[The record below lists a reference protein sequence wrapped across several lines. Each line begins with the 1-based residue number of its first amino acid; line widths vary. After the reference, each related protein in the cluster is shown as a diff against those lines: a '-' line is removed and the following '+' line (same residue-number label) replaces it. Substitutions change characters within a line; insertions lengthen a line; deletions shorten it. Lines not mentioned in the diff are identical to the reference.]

1 MKDSLSL
8 YRRLLGTLRPYR
20 KVVAL
25 SVLAMIAA
33 ASLEP
38 VLHALLKPLI
48 DESLI
53 GKNHTAQWQIPLFL
67 MLAFL
72 GKGIAEYVANVSSQW
87 IANKAITDLRQAVF
101 RHQLHLPLSVH
112 QAESGGRMLSRIL
125 YDIPQ
130 VGAALS
136 NAWII
141 VIRDSFVILGLT
153 AYLVYTAWELTLLI
167 LAIAPVVAWLIRVA
181 SRKLR
186 GSNRDMQLTTGRV
199 TGAVEASLS
208 GIREVKLFGTH
219 DYEDERFA
227 SLAERLRKQT
237 MHTVRVSSA
246 NAPLVQ
252 VLAAAAV
259 SAVIWTASALSAE
272 NRLSPGEF
280 VSFVTAMS
288 MLFEPIR
295 RLTNINAVIQRGLA
309 GAQSIFELLD
319 TAVETDTIDTT
330 GATRPRAR
338 GELCFEQVGFGY
350 PGQNGRALDGFDLRV
365 HPGETIALVGA
376 SGSGKSTLIN
386 LIARFFSPQ
395 HGRILLDGEALDTL
409 PLGWLRAQLG
419 WVGQHVVLFDDSV
432 AANIAYG
439 QPQTAIAQ
447 IEAAARAAH
456 AWDFIQ
462 ALPEGLATRIGPN
475 GSQLSG
481 GQRQRIAI
489 ARAFLRNA
497 PILLLD
503 EATSAL
509 DNASERAVKNAL
521 DTLRKDRTV
530 LVVAHRLSTIRDAD
544 RIVVMEHGRI
554 VESGTHEALAAA
566 NGSYAR
572 LLASGTDIAP
582 ATTAEPAAAPQ
593 PAP

>member
-1 MKDSLSL
+1 MKSTFLL
-8 YRRLLGTLRPYR
+8 YRRLLGSIRPYS

-38 VLHALLKPLI
+38 VLPALLKPLV

-53 GKNHTAQWQIPLFL
+53 KKNHVAQWQVPLFL

-72 GKGIAEYVANVSSQW
+72 AKGVAEYAANVSSQW
-87 IANKAITDLRQAVF
+87 IAHKAITDLRQQVF
-101 RHQLHLPLSVH
+101 RHQMHLPIPVH
-112 QAESGGRMLSRIL
+112 QAEAGGRMLSRIL

-141 VIRDSFVILGLT
+141 VVRDTLIIIGLT
-153 AYLVYTAWELTLLI
+153 GYLIYTAWELTLVI
-167 LAIAPVVAWLIRVA
+167 VAIAPIVAWLIRVA

-186 GSNRDMQLTTGRV
+186 GSNQEMQETTGRL
-199 TGAVEASLS
+199 TGMVEETL
-208 GIREVKLFGTH
+208 GGVREIKLFGTH
-219 DYEDERFA
+219 DHEDRRFGEV
-227 SLAERLRKQT
+227 AERLRSQT
-237 MHTVRVSSA
+237 MRTVRVSA
-246 NAPLVQ
+246 VNVPLVQ

-259 SAVIWTASALSAE
+259 ATVIWTATSLSAQDK
-272 NRLSPGEF
+272 LSPGEF

-319 TAVETDTIDTT
+319 TPAEVDTAT
-330 GATRPRAR
+330 GRFPRAI
-338 GELCFEQVGFGY
+338 GELRFDDVSFSY
-350 PGQNGRALDGFDLRV
+350 PGQAEAALSHFSLDV
-365 HPGETIALVGA
+365 HPGQTVALVGA
-376 SGSGKSTLIN
+376 SGSGKTTLIN
-386 LIARFFSPQ
+386 LIARFFEPGS
-395 HGRILLDGEALDTL
+395 GRILLDGASLDSL
-409 PLGWLRAQLG
+409 PLAHLRQQLG
-419 WVGQHVVLFDDSV
+419 WVGQQVVLFDDTI

-439 QPQTAIAQ
+439 RPDVPAADI
-447 IEAAARAAH
+447 IAAARAAH
-456 AWDFIQ
+456 AMEFIDK
-462 ALPEGLATRIGPN
+462 LPDGLATRVGAN

-489 ARAFLRNA
+489 ARAFLRDA

-509 DNASERAVKNAL
+509 DNESERAVKDAL
-521 DTLRKDRTV
+521 VELRRNRTV
-530 LVVAHRLSTIRDAD
+530 IVIAHRLSTIRDAD
-544 RIVVMEHGRI
+544 RIVVMERGRI
-554 VESGTHEALAAA
+554 AEAGTHDELVARGEA
-566 NGSYAR
+566 YAR
-572 LLASGTDIAP
+572 LLASGEQVARDEA
-582 ATTAEPAAAPQ
+582 
-593 PAP
+593 

>member
-1 MKDSLSL
+1 MKSAFLL
-8 YRRLLGTLRPYR
+8 YRRLLGSIRPYS

-38 VLHALLKPLI
+38 VLPALLKPLV

-53 GKNHTAQWQIPLFL
+53 KKNHVAQWQVPLFL

-72 GKGIAEYVANVSSQW
+72 AKGVAEYAANVSSQW
-87 IANKAITDLRQAVF
+87 IAHKAITDLRQQVF
-101 RHQLHLPLSVH
+101 RHQMHLPIPVH
-112 QAESGGRMLSRIL
+112 QAEAGGRMLSRIL

-141 VIRDSFVILGLT
+141 VVRDTLIIIGLT
-153 AYLVYTAWELTLLI
+153 GYLIYTAWELTLVI
-167 LAIAPVVAWLIRVA
+167 VAIAPIVAWLIRVA

-186 GSNRDMQLTTGRV
+186 GSNQEMQETTGHL
-199 TGAVEASLS
+199 TGMVEETL
-208 GIREVKLFGTH
+208 GGVREIKLFGTH
-219 DYEDERFA
+219 DHEDRRFGEV
-227 SLAERLRKQT
+227 AERLRSQT
-237 MHTVRVSSA
+237 MRTVRVSA
-246 NAPLVQ
+246 VNVPLVQ

-259 SAVIWTASALSAE
+259 ATVIWTATSLSAQDK
-272 NRLSPGEF
+272 LSPGEF

-319 TAVETDTIDTT
+319 TPAEVDTAT
-330 GATRPRAR
+330 GRFPRAI
-338 GELCFEQVGFGY
+338 GELGFDDVSFSY
-350 PGQNGRALDGFDLRV
+350 PGQAEAALSHFSLDV
-365 HPGETIALVGA
+365 HPGQTVALVGA
-376 SGSGKSTLIN
+376 SGSGKTTLIN
-386 LIARFFSPQ
+386 LIARFFEPGS
-395 HGRILLDGEALDTL
+395 GRILLDGASLDSL
-409 PLGWLRAQLG
+409 PLAHLRQQLG
-419 WVGQHVVLFDDSV
+419 WVGQQVVLFDDSI

-439 QPQTAIAQ
+439 RPDVPAADI
-447 IEAAARAAH
+447 IAAARAAH
-456 AWDFIQ
+456 AMEFIDK
-462 ALPEGLATRIGPN
+462 LPDGLATRVGAN

-489 ARAFLRNA
+489 ARAFLRDA

-509 DNASERAVKNAL
+509 DNESERAVKDAL
-521 DTLRKDRTV
+521 VELRRNRTV
-530 LVVAHRLSTIRDAD
+530 IVIAHRLSTIRDAD
-544 RIVVMEHGRI
+544 RIVVMERGRI
-554 VESGTHEALAAA
+554 VEAGTHDELVARGEA
-566 NGSYAR
+566 YAR
-572 LLASGTDIAP
+572 LLASGEQVARDEA
-582 ATTAEPAAAPQ
+582 
-593 PAP
+593 

>member
-38 VLHALLKPLI
+38 VLPALLKPLI

-53 GKNHTAQWQIPLFL
+53 GKSETAQWQVPLLL

-72 GKGIAEYVANVSSQW
+72 AKGVAEYVANVSSQW

-101 RHQLHLPLSVH
+101 QHQLHLPLAVH
-112 QAESGGRMLSRIL
+112 QAESGGRMMSRIL

-153 AYLVYTAWELTLLI
+153 GYLVYTAWELTLLI

-186 GSNRDMQLTTGRV
+186 GSNRDMQETTGRV

-208 GIREVKLFGTH
+208 GIREIKLFGTH
-219 DYEDERFA
+219 DYEGERFGG
-227 SLAERLRKQT
+227 LAERLRKQT
-237 MHTVRVSSA
+237 MRTVRVSSA
-246 NAPLVQ
+246 NAPMVQ

-272 NRLSPGEF
+272 NRLTPGEF

-309 GAQSIFELLD
+309 GAQSIFGILD
-319 TAVETDTIDTT
+319 TAVEADT
-330 GATRPRAR
+330 ASAARPRAHGDLR
-338 GELCFEQVGFGY
+338 FESVGFSY
-350 PGQNGRALDGFDLRV
+350 PGQSRQALNGFDLDIR
-365 HPGETIALVGA
+365 HGETIALVGA

-386 LIARFFSPQ
+386 LIARFFVPQ
-395 HGRILLDGEALDTL
+395 QGRILLDGEALDQL

-419 WVGQHVVLFDDSV
+419 WVGQQVVLFDDSV

-439 QPQTAIAQ
+439 RPDTPVSA

-456 AWDFIQ
+456 AWDFIH
-462 ALPEGLATRIGPN
+462 ALPEGLNTRIGPN

-489 ARAFLRNA
+489 ARAFLRDA

-521 DTLRKDRTV
+521 DTLRKNRTV
-530 LVVAHRLSTIRDAD
+530 LVIAHRLSTIRDAD

-554 VESGTHEALAAA
+554 VESGNHETLTAADGA
-566 NGSYAR
+566 YAR
-572 LLASGTDIAP
+572 LLASGTDIVP
-582 ATTAEPAAAPQ
+582 ADNSPAVPEHNG
-593 PAP
+593 

>member
-1 MKDSLSL
+1 MKDSLQL
-8 YRRLLGTLRPYR
+8 YRRLLGSIRPYS

-38 VLHALLKPLI
+38 VLPALLKPLV

-53 GKNHTAQWQIPLFL
+53 KKNHVAQWQVPLFL

-72 GKGIAEYVANVSSQW
+72 AKGVAEYAANVSSQW
-87 IANKAITDLRQAVF
+87 IAHKAITDLRQQVF
-101 RHQLHLPLSVH
+101 RHQMHLPIPVH
-112 QAESGGRMLSRIL
+112 QAEAGGRMLSRIL

-141 VIRDSFVILGLT
+141 VVRDTLIIIGLT
-153 AYLVYTAWELTLLI
+153 GYLIYTAWELTLVI
-167 LAIAPVVAWLIRVA
+167 VAIAPIVAWLIRVA

-186 GSNRDMQLTTGRV
+186 GSNQEMQETTGRL
-199 TGAVEASLS
+199 TGMVEETL
-208 GIREVKLFGTH
+208 GGVREIKLFGTH
-219 DYEDERFA
+219 DHEDRRFGEV
-227 SLAERLRKQT
+227 AERLRSQT
-237 MHTVRVSSA
+237 MRTVRVSA
-246 NAPLVQ
+246 VNVPLVQ

-259 SAVIWTASALSAE
+259 ATVIWTATSLSAQDK
-272 NRLSPGEF
+272 LSPGEF

-319 TAVETDTIDTT
+319 TPAEVDTAT
-330 GATRPRAR
+330 GRFPRAI
-338 GELCFEQVGFGY
+338 GELRFDDVSFSY
-350 PGQNGRALDGFDLRV
+350 PGQAEAALSHFSLDV
-365 HPGETIALVGA
+365 HPGQTVALVGA
-376 SGSGKSTLIN
+376 SGSGKTTLIN
-386 LIARFFSPQ
+386 LIARFFEPGS
-395 HGRILLDGEALDTL
+395 GRILLDGQPLASL
-409 PLGWLRAQLG
+409 PLAHLRAQLG
-419 WVGQHVVLFDDSV
+419 WVGQQVVLFDDTI

-439 QPQTAIAQ
+439 RPDVPAADI
-447 IEAAARAAH
+447 IAAARAAH
-456 AWDFIQ
+456 AMEFIDK
-462 ALPEGLATRIGPN
+462 LPDGLATRVGAN

-489 ARAFLRNA
+489 ARAFLRDA

-509 DNASERAVKNAL
+509 DNESERAVKDAL
-521 DTLRKDRTV
+521 VELRRNRTV
-530 LVVAHRLSTIRDAD
+530 IVIAHRLSTIRDAD
-544 RIVVMEHGRI
+544 RIVVMERGRI
-554 VESGTHEALAAA
+554 VEAGTHDELVARGEA
-566 NGSYAR
+566 YAR
-572 LLASGTDIAP
+572 LLASGEQVARDEA
-582 ATTAEPAAAPQ
+582 
-593 PAP
+593 

>member
-1 MKDSLSL
+1 MKSAFLL
-8 YRRLLGTLRPYR
+8 YRRLLGSIRPYS

-38 VLHALLKPLI
+38 VLPALLKPLV

-53 GKNHTAQWQIPLFL
+53 KKNHVAQWQVPLFL

-72 GKGIAEYVANVSSQW
+72 AKGVAEYVANVSSQW
-87 IANKAITDLRQAVF
+87 IAHKAITDLRQQVF
-101 RHQLHLPLSVH
+101 RHQMHLPIPVH
-112 QAESGGRMLSRIL
+112 QAEAGGRMLSRIL

-141 VIRDSFVILGLT
+141 VVRDTLIIIGLT
-153 AYLVYTAWELTLLI
+153 GYLIYTAWELTLVI
-167 LAIAPVVAWLIRVA
+167 VAIAPIVAWLIRVA

-186 GSNRDMQLTTGRV
+186 GSNQEMQETTGHL
-199 TGAVEASLS
+199 TGMVEETL
-208 GIREVKLFGTH
+208 GGVREIKLFGTH
-219 DYEDERFA
+219 DHEDRRFGEV
-227 SLAERLRKQT
+227 AERLRSQT
-237 MHTVRVSSA
+237 MRTVRVSA
-246 NAPLVQ
+246 VNVPLVQ

-259 SAVIWTASALSAE
+259 ATVIWTATSLSAQDK
-272 NRLSPGEF
+272 LSPGEF

-319 TAVETDTIDTT
+319 TPAEVDSAT
-330 GATRPRAR
+330 GNFPRAI
-338 GELCFEQVGFGY
+338 GELRFDDVSFSY
-350 PGQNGRALDGFDLRV
+350 PGQAEAALSHFSLDV
-365 HPGETIALVGA
+365 HPGQTVALVGA
-376 SGSGKSTLIN
+376 SGSGKTTLVN
-386 LIARFFSPQ
+386 LIARFFEPGS
-395 HGRILLDGEALDTL
+395 GRILLDGASLDSL
-409 PLGWLRAQLG
+409 PLAHLRQQLG
-419 WVGQHVVLFDDSV
+419 WVGQQVVLFDDSI

-439 QPQTAIAQ
+439 RPNVPEADI
-447 IEAAARAAH
+447 IAAARAAH
-456 AWDFIQ
+456 AMEFIDK
-462 ALPEGLATRIGPN
+462 LPDGLATRVGAN

-489 ARAFLRNA
+489 ARAFLRDA

-509 DNASERAVKNAL
+509 DNESERAVKDAL
-521 DTLRKDRTV
+521 VELRRNRTV
-530 LVVAHRLSTIRDAD
+530 IVIAHRLSTIRDAD
-544 RIVVMEHGRI
+544 RIVVMERGRI
-554 VESGTHEALAAA
+554 VEAGTHDELVARGEA
-566 NGSYAR
+566 YAR
-572 LLASGTDIAP
+572 LLASGEQVARDEA
-582 ATTAEPAAAPQ
+582 
-593 PAP
+593 

>member
-1 MKDSLSL
+1 MKSAFLL
-8 YRRLLGTLRPYR
+8 YRRLLGSIRPYS

-38 VLHALLKPLI
+38 VLPALLKPLV

-53 GKNHTAQWQIPLFL
+53 KKNHVAQWQVPLFL

-72 GKGIAEYVANVSSQW
+72 AKGVAEYAANVSSQW
-87 IANKAITDLRQAVF
+87 IAHKAITDLRQQVF
-101 RHQLHLPLSVH
+101 RHQMHLPIPVH
-112 QAESGGRMLSRIL
+112 QAEAGGRMLSRIL

-141 VIRDSFVILGLT
+141 VVRDTLIIIGLT
-153 AYLVYTAWELTLLI
+153 GYLIYTAWELTLVI
-167 LAIAPVVAWLIRVA
+167 VAIAPIVAWLIRVA

-186 GSNRDMQLTTGRV
+186 GSNQEMQETTGRL
-199 TGAVEASLS
+199 TGMVEETL
-208 GIREVKLFGTH
+208 GGVREIKLFGTH
-219 DYEDERFA
+219 DHEDRRFGEV
-227 SLAERLRKQT
+227 AERLRSQT
-237 MHTVRVSSA
+237 MRTVRVSA
-246 NAPLVQ
+246 VNVPLVQ

-259 SAVIWTASALSAE
+259 ATVIWTATSLSAQDK
-272 NRLSPGEF
+272 LSPGEF

-319 TAVETDTIDTT
+319 TPAEVDTAT
-330 GATRPRAR
+330 GRFPRAI
-338 GELCFEQVGFGY
+338 GELRFDDESFSY
-350 PGQNGRALDGFDLRV
+350 PGQAEAALSHFSLDV
-365 HPGETIALVGA
+365 HPGQTVALVGA
-376 SGSGKSTLIN
+376 SGSGKTTLIN
-386 LIARFFSPQ
+386 LIARFFEPGS
-395 HGRILLDGEALDTL
+395 GRILLDGASLDSL
-409 PLGWLRAQLG
+409 PLAHLRQQLG
-419 WVGQHVVLFDDSV
+419 WVGQQVVLFDDSI

-439 QPQTAIAQ
+439 RPDVPAADI
-447 IEAAARAAH
+447 IAAARAAH
-456 AWDFIQ
+456 AMEFIDK
-462 ALPEGLATRIGPN
+462 LPDGLATRVGAN

-489 ARAFLRNA
+489 ARAFLRDA

-509 DNASERAVKNAL
+509 DNESERAVKDAL
-521 DTLRKDRTV
+521 VELRRNRTV
-530 LVVAHRLSTIRDAD
+530 IVIAHRLSTIRDAD
-544 RIVVMEHGRI
+544 RIVVMERGRI
-554 VESGTHEALAAA
+554 VEAGTHDELVARGEA
-566 NGSYAR
+566 YAR
-572 LLASGTDIAP
+572 LLASGEQVARDEA
-582 ATTAEPAAAPQ
+582 
-593 PAP
+593 

>member
-1 MKDSLSL
+1 MKSAFLL
-8 YRRLLGTLRPYR
+8 YRRLLGSIRPYS

-38 VLHALLKPLI
+38 VLPALLKPLV

-53 GKNHTAQWQIPLFL
+53 KKNHVAQWQVPLFL

-72 GKGIAEYVANVSSQW
+72 AKGVAEYVANVSSQW
-87 IANKAITDLRQAVF
+87 IAHKAITDLRQQVF
-101 RHQLHLPLSVH
+101 RHQMHLPIPVH
-112 QAESGGRMLSRIL
+112 QAEAGGRMLSRIL

-141 VIRDSFVILGLT
+141 VVRDTLIIIGLT
-153 AYLVYTAWELTLLI
+153 GYLIYTAWELTLVI
-167 LAIAPVVAWLIRVA
+167 VAIAPIVAWLIRVA

-186 GSNRDMQLTTGRV
+186 GSNQEMQETTGHL
-199 TGAVEASLS
+199 TGMVEETL
-208 GIREVKLFGTH
+208 GGVREIKLFGTH
-219 DYEDERFA
+219 DHEDRRFGEV
-227 SLAERLRKQT
+227 AERLRSQT
-237 MHTVRVSSA
+237 MRTVRVSA
-246 NAPLVQ
+246 VNVPLVQ

-259 SAVIWTASALSAE
+259 ATVIWTATSLSAQDK
-272 NRLSPGEF
+272 LSPGEF

-319 TAVETDTIDTT
+319 TPAEVDSAT
-330 GATRPRAR
+330 GNFPRAI
-338 GELCFEQVGFGY
+338 GELRFDDVSFSY
-350 PGQNGRALDGFDLRV
+350 PGQAEAALSHFSLDV
-365 HPGETIALVGA
+365 HPGQTVALVGA
-376 SGSGKSTLIN
+376 SGSGKTTLVN
-386 LIARFFSPQ
+386 LIARFFEPGS
-395 HGRILLDGEALDTL
+395 GRILLDGASLDSL
-409 PLGWLRAQLG
+409 PLAHLRQQLG
-419 WVGQHVVLFDDSV
+419 WVGQQVVLFDDSI

-439 QPQTAIAQ
+439 RPDVPEADI
-447 IEAAARAAH
+447 IAAARAAH
-456 AWDFIQ
+456 AMEFIDK
-462 ALPEGLATRIGPN
+462 LPDGLATRVGAN

-489 ARAFLRNA
+489 ARAFLRDA

-509 DNASERAVKNAL
+509 DNESERAVKDAL
-521 DTLRKDRTV
+521 VELRRNRTV
-530 LVVAHRLSTIRDAD
+530 IVIAHRLSTIRDAD
-544 RIVVMEHGRI
+544 RIVVMERGRI
-554 VESGTHEALAAA
+554 VEAGTHDELVARGEA
-566 NGSYAR
+566 YAR
-572 LLASGTDIAP
+572 LLASGEQVARDEA
-582 ATTAEPAAAPQ
+582 
-593 PAP
+593 

>member
-1 MKDSLSL
+1 MKDSFQL
-8 YRRLLGTLRPYR
+8 YRRLLGSARPYL
-20 KVVAL
+20 KVVVL
-25 SVLAMIAA
+25 SILAMIAA

-38 VLHALLKPLI
+38 VLPALLKPLV

-53 GKNHTAQWQIPLFL
+53 KKSHTAQWQVPLFL

-72 GKGIAEYVANVSSQW
+72 AKGVAEYVASVSSQW
-87 IANKAITDLRQAVF
+87 IANKAITDLRQQVF
-101 RHQLHLPLSVH
+101 RHQMHLPIPVH
-112 QAESGGRMLSRIL
+112 QAETGGRMLSRIL

-141 VIRDSFVILGLT
+141 VIRDTMVIIGLT
-153 AYLVYTAWELTLLI
+153 GYLVYTAWELTLVI
-167 LAIAPVVAWLIRVA
+167 LAIAPIVAWLIRVA

-186 GSNRDMQLTTGRV
+186 GSNREMQDTTGRM
-199 TGAVEASLS
+199 TGMVEETLN
-208 GIREVKLFGTH
+208 GVREIKLFGTH
-219 DYEDERFA
+219 DHEDARFA
-227 SLAERLRKQT
+227 SVSEQLRQQT
-237 MHTVRVSSA
+237 MRTVRVSA
-246 NAPLVQ
+246 INVPLVQ

-259 SAVIWTASALSAE
+259 ATVIWTAGSLSAQDK
-272 NRLSPGEF
+272 LSPGEF

-319 TAVETDTIDTT
+319 TPPEVDSAS
-330 GATRPRAR
+330 ASLPRAK
-338 GELCFEQVGFGY
+338 GELRFDDVSFRY
-350 PGQNGRALDGFDLRV
+350 PGQAELALQHFSLDV
-365 HPGETIALVGA
+365 HPGQTVALVGA

-386 LIARFFSPQ
+386 LIARFFEPGA
-395 HGRILLDGEALDTL
+395 GRILLDGTPLASL
-409 PLGWLRAQLG
+409 PLAHLRAQLG
-419 WVGQHVVLFDDSV
+419 WVGQQVVLFDDTI

-439 QPQTAIAQ
+439 RPDVSEADIL
-447 IEAAARAAH
+447 AAARAAH
-456 AWDFIQ
+456 ALEFIDK
-462 ALPEGLATRIGPN
+462 LPQGLATRVGAN

-509 DNASERAVKNAL
+509 DNESERAVKDAL
-521 DTLRKDRTV
+521 VELRKNRTV
-530 LVVAHRLSTIRDAD
+530 IVIAHRLSTIHDAD
-544 RIVVMEHGRI
+544 KIVVMERGCI
-554 VESGTHEALAAA
+554 VETGTHESLQAAA
-566 NGSYAR
+566 GAYAR
-572 LLASGTDIAP
+572 LLASGEAGQAMETP
-582 ATTAEPAAAPQ
+582 
-593 PAP
+593 